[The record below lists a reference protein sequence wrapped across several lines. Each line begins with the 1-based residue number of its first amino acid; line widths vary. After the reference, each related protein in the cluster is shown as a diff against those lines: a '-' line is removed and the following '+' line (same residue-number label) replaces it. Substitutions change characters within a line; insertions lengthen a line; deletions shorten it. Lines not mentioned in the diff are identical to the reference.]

1 VNKEGKVEWIRGVL
15 AARGGE
21 RTVTASTKAVIG
33 KHIQLEINPPPNR
46 KPVEVL
52 QVTRIMLSTTNT

>member
-1 VNKEGKVEWIRGVL
+1 VNKGGKVEWIRGVL
-15 AARGGE
+15 AARGG
-21 RTVTASTKAVIG
+21 RMVTASTKAAIG